1 MFQAPHIPTS
11 TLLKEMDST
20 LQLVL
25 SIITLV
31 VACVVI
37 CGFIFCLKSFKYNK
51 VIREKAEE
59 ETDQLLS
66 SDIMPPTRLSL
77 NMIQTQNNIF

>member
-1 MFQAPHIPTS
+1 MFQAPQIPTS

-37 CGFIFCLKSFKYNK
+37 CGIIFCLKSFKYKK
-51 VIREKAEE
+51 VITEKSEE

-66 SDIMPPTRLSL
+66 SDTMPSTRLS
-77 NMIQTQNNIF
+77 

>member
-20 LQLVL
+20 FQLVL

-37 CGFIFCLKSFKYNK
+37 CGIIFCLKSFKYKK
-51 VIREKAEE
+51 VMREKSEE

-66 SDIMPPTRLSL
+66 SDTMPSTSLS
-77 NMIQTQNNIF
+77 